1 MAAVRRR
8 CKPISYLRLRHW
20 CGKTLL
26 SGTADLPTI
35 LPMLDYK
42 DIRLLTPAER
52 AEREA
57 QLRAER
63 ELEHQRLLD
72 ELDAWE
78 SEHSLGGR
86 PEIVLSPEIAQRV
99 LADLKAGYSD
109 RAIEAK
115 YAATPWRFS
124 ARWLARAKKDGR
136 LYRMAGLRQNVRRSV
151 RQNSKA
157 LAPV

>member
-1 MAAVRRR
+1 MSLAFG
-8 CKPISYLRLRHW
+8 PIPYSNLRHW
-20 CGKTLL
+20 CGKTPL
-26 SGTADLPTI
+26 SGTAHSLTI
-35 LPMLDYK
+35 GPMLDYK

-52 AEREA
+52 AQREA
-57 QLRAER
+57 QLQAER
-63 ELEHQRLLD
+63 ELEQQRLLD

-78 SEHSLGGR
+78 SENSLGGR
-86 PEIVLSPEIAQRV
+86 PEIVLPPEIAQRV

-136 LYRMAGLRQNVRRSV
+136 LYRMAGVRRNVRRSV
-151 RQNSKA
+151 RQNGNA